1 MFSRHGYYFFSQQET
16 LATSVEI
23 NEWQPFQTTWIV
35 HGTAIFRYRI
45 TSGTSNP
52 RQILMKHKKFSHLCN
67 LQLFFIAITPKW
79 IVAHRHLQSVNKAV
93 CESER
98 FLFRD
103 MYFVPFC
110 LLLLQR
116 PLDIEKTEESLARL
130 LKCKINFTF
139 WLSATAQAFQS
150 LFVSAGR
157 GLQSP
162 HGFFYKIT
170 LLNEFY

>member
-16 LATSVEI
+16 VATSVEI

-67 LQLFFIAITPKW
+67 LQLSFIANTPKW
-79 IVAHRHLQSVNKAV
+79 IVALRHLQSVNKAV

-116 PLDIEKTEESLARL
+116 PLDIEKTEGSLASLAQMQNKFYVLIICNGPSVSIFVCVGWERFAVSSRL
-130 LKCKINFTF
+130 L
-139 WLSATAQAFQS
+139 L
-150 LFVSAGR
+150 
-157 GLQSP
+157 
-162 HGFFYKIT
+162 
-170 LLNEFY
+170 

>member
-1 MFSRHGYYFFSQQET
+1 M
-16 LATSVEI
+16 
-23 NEWQPFQTTWIV
+23 

-52 RQILMKHKKFSHLCN
+52 RQILMKHKNFRTCVISNCPSL
-67 LQLFFIAITPKW
+67 LSPPKW

-116 PLDIEKTEESLARL
+116 PLDIEKTEESLASLAQMQNKFYVLIICNGPSVSIFVCVGSERFAISSRL
-130 LKCKINFTF
+130 L
-139 WLSATAQAFQS
+139 L
-150 LFVSAGR
+150 
-157 GLQSP
+157 
-162 HGFFYKIT
+162 
-170 LLNEFY
+170 